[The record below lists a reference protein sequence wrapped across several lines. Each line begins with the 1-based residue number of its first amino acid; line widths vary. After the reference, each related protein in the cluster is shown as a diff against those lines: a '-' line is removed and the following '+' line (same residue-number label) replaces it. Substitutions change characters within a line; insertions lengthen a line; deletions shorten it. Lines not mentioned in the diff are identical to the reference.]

1 MTSVLTNSDGLRRSE
16 KGSLAEALAVCSA
29 LSVLVFA
36 SVAWVYSKGYILYY
50 GDAQAHLNISRGIID
65 SRTPQFDHIG
75 TVWLPLLHILCLPL
89 VGSMKLW
96 SNGLAG
102 SVPVAF
108 CFVIAG
114 CCFYFVAKQTYGSR
128 LAALIVVSCLALNPN
143 ILYLASIPM
152 TEVVFLAGFGLFL
165 VSMLQFRRTQHKS
178 FVLLGVLASSA
189 MSMTRYDGWFLIP
202 FEAMWFALSA
212 KQLRWWKVSI
222 TFAFLASLAPLYW
235 FAHCWWETGNAL
247 DFYNGPYS
255 AQAIQGGKPYPGFH
269 DWAQAFRFYAS
280 AGELCS
286 GWVLLVFGL
295 IGLGCAIAK
304 STVQVIGFLCLP
316 PLFYVWS
323 VHSSGLPIYTPELWF
338 NSYYN
343 NRYGIAVTVLAAFA
357 SGGVT
362 LVIPPQRRNF
372 VFAIPVLALLP
383 WILHPAPESWICWR
397 ESQVNS
403 LDRREWTKQ
412 AALFLD
418 AHRRQGQTILSSSG
432 DVPGIY
438 CRAHIPLAETLQL
451 GNGPAW
457 EASSARPDLAHQ
469 SAWAIVRGGDSLSIA
484 LLKASDTYRLADEIR
499 VGKAPALQ
507 IYERKEAKPNFEHGE
522 NQ

>member
-1 MTSVLTNSDGLRRSE
+1 MTSDLTSSDGLRRSE
-16 KGSLAEALAVCSA
+16 KRSLTEALAVGSA
-29 LSVLVFA
+29 LSLLVFA
-36 SVAWVYSKGYILYY
+36 SVAWLYSKGYILYY

-65 SRTPQFDHIG
+65 SRTPQFDRIG

-102 SVPVAF
+102 SIPVAL

-114 CCFYFVAKQTYGSR
+114 CCFYFAAKHTYGSR
-128 LAALIVVSCLALNPN
+128 LSALIVVSCLALNPN

-152 TEVVFLAGFGLFL
+152 TEVVFLAGLSIFL
-165 VSMLQFRRTQHKS
+165 VSLLQFRRTQRRS
-178 FVLLGVLASSA
+178 FLLLGVLASSA
-189 MSMTRYDGWFLIP
+189 MCMTRYDGWFLIP
-202 FEAMWFALSA
+202 FEAIWFAISA
-212 KQLRWWKVSI
+212 KQYRWWTI
-222 TFAFLASLAPLYW
+222 LLAFAFLAGLAPLYW

-255 AQAIQGGKPYPGFH
+255 AQAIQGGKPYPGRH

-286 GWVLLVFGL
+286 GWVLLIFGL

-304 STVQVIGFLCLP
+304 NTRSTIAFLCLP

-343 NRYGIAVTVLAAFA
+343 NRYGIAVTVLAAFT
-357 SGGVT
+357 SGAVT
-362 LVIPPQRRNF
+362 LVIPPRRRKLA
-372 VFAIPVLALLP
+372 FAIPALTLLP
-383 WILHPAPESWICWR
+383 WILHPSPESWICWK

-403 LDRREWTKQ
+403 VDRREWTKQ

-418 AHRRQGQTILSSSG
+418 AHRREGQTILSSSG

-438 CRAHIPLAETLQL
+438 CRARIPLAETLQL

-469 SAWAIVRGGDSLSIA
+469 SAWAVARGGDSLSIA
-484 LLKASDTYRLADEIR
+484 LHKASNTYRLVDEIR
-499 VGKAPALQ
+499 VGKSPPLE
-507 IYERKEAKPNFEHGE
+507 IYERREDEPQFDNAE